1 MYAVIETGGKQ
12 YRVEVGS
19 EIEVEHLDVE
29 PGQTLELDRVLLV
42 ADGDD
47 TAIGSPLVDAAHVSA
62 NVVRQDR
69 GDKLI
74 VFKYRPKARSRVKQG
89 HRQELTVLRVADIV
103 HGKRSALKLAE
114 AARTERE
121 RLEAA
126 AAEEAATQAAADK
139 ALADKLAQ
147 SRPAGAE
154 QASAEETPAEA
165 GKGEAGKAD
174 SAKTARGAAKSGT
187 KAAGGTQKAA
197 TGTAKPATARTRA
210 PRTQA
215 PAPEGEAKPRTRGTR
230 KDA

>member
-42 ADGDD
+42 ADGDE
-47 TAIGSPLVDAAHVSA
+47 TAIGRPLVDAAHVSA

-69 GDKLI
+69 GDKI
-74 VFKYRPKARSRVKQG
+74 VVFKYRPKARSRVKNG

-114 AARTERE
+114 AAKTERE

-126 AAEEAATQAAADK
+126 AAEEAAERAAADK
-139 ALADKLAQ
+139 ALAEKLASAKAPATTTDQ
-147 SRPAGAE
+147 TATDEAATVPAGR
-154 QASAEETPAEA
+154 
-165 GKGEAGKAD
+165 
-174 SAKTARGAAKSGT
+174 RGAAKP
-187 KAAGGTQKAA
+187 AAEHEKPA
-197 TGTAKPATARTRA
+197 AKPRVRA

-215 PAPEGEAKPRTRGTR
+215 PAPEGESKPRSRGTR

>member
-69 GDKLI
+69 GDKLV

-126 AAEEAATQAAADK
+126 AAEEAAAQAAADK

-154 QASAEETPAEA
+154 PTPAEGTKA
-165 GKGEAGKAD
+165 TTATAD
-174 SAKTARGAAKSGT
+174 SAKPARGTAKSGPKT
-187 KAAGGTQKAA
+187 AGSTQKAA
-197 TGTAKPATARTRA
+197 TGTAKPATAKARA

>member
-47 TAIGSPLVDAAHVSA
+47 TAIGNPLVDAAHVSA

-147 SRPAGAE
+147 ARPAGAE
-154 QASAEETPAEA
+154 QAPGEAVPAEA
-165 GKGEAGKAD
+165 
-174 SAKTARGAAKSGT
+174 AKPARGAAKSGP
-187 KAAGGTQKAA
+187 KAAGSKQKAA
-197 TGTAKPATARTRA
+197 TGTAKPATAKARA

-215 PAPEGEAKPRTRGTR
+215 PAPEGEAKPRSRGTR